1 MLYMKAPQINILDT
15 LFPKGSILTEKQTEN
30 IKASGRFITFNKK
43 DVIFREGTPTSH
55 IMFLESGL
63 IKLYREGKNN
73 RSLILKIA
81 KPGEFIGLVSVFG
94 NNIYQY
100 SGSAIE
106 SSSVFFID
114 FSIFKSILSENG
126 KYAIHILKNLS
137 QDNLNMFDRI
147 ISQYHKQL
155 PGKIADII
163 LYFSKHIY
171 NSEEFEFPITR
182 SELAELAGTTKE
194 SFIRTLTEFK
204 NDKIIEIDGKQIKIK
219 SIDIVKTLSRL
230 G

>member
-1 MLYMKAPQINILDT
+1 MNTPHINILDT
-15 LFPKGSILTEKQTEN
+15 LLPKGNILTEEQTEK
-30 IKASGRFITFNKK
+30 IKSNGRFITFKK
-43 DVIFREGTPTSH
+43 KEVIFREGTPTSH
-55 IMFLESGL
+55 VIFLETGL
-63 IKLYREGKNN
+63 IKLYREGRNN

-100 SGSAIE
+100 SASAIE
-106 SSSVFFID
+106 NSSVFFID
-114 FSIFKSILSENG
+114 FNVFNSILLENG
-126 KYAIHILKNLS
+126 KYAIHLLKNVS
-137 QDNLNMFDRI
+137 QDNLNIFDRI
-147 ISQYHKQL
+147 ISQYQKQL

-163 LYFSKHIY
+163 LYFSNHIY

-182 SELAELAGTTKE
+182 NELAELAGTTKE

-204 NDKIIEIDGKQIKIK
+204 NDKIIEIDGKQIRIK